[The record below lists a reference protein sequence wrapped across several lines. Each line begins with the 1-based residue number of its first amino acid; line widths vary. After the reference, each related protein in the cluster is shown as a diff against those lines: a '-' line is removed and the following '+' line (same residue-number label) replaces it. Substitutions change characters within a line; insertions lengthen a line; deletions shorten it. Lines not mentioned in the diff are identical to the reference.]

1 MKTPTL
7 ECLDIDRFDVTNAR
21 YILMFLPNKTIVS
34 SNIINRPTYMFSL
47 ETSQKVRMGEVH
59 STQLAVL
66 ELAQRYEGIVSSPV
80 STVGTLLTVKF
91 KER

>member
-1 MKTPTL
+1 
-7 ECLDIDRFDVTNAR
+7 
-21 YILMFLPNKTIVS
+21 
-34 SNIINRPTYMFSL
+34 MFSL